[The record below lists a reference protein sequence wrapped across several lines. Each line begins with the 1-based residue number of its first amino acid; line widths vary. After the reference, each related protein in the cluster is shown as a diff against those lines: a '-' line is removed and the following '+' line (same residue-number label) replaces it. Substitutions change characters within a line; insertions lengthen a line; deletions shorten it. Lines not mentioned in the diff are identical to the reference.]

1 MKSAPPAT
9 SPSCGQQ
16 PLHRPGGPRR
26 SSNFAAPDS
35 SAPTRQ
41 GIKTA
46 SAPAEKSGERARRRA
61 PLSQLLRSGRG
72 EADPVPESGAATAPN
87 RKSLKW
93 NRRRRRR
100 RPHHRAASSRC
111 AAQAARAG
119 RADSAPP
126 KASFAA
132 PDSSAPTRQGIKS
145 ASAPAEK
152 SGERARRRAPELHRR
167 PQPDSLNRKSRR
179 RRRRPH
185 HRAACSRCTAQAAQ
199 PDRAGQSAG
208 AASRARVT
216 TASMVNG
223 ATPGRAVAIGLL
235 AKPTA

>member
-1 MKSAPPAT
+1 MRA
-9 SPSCGQQ
+9 SPHPTQ
-16 PLHRPGGPRR
+16 PIVAARR
-26 SSNFAAPDS
+26 SYGV
-35 SAPTRQ
+35 TCQQ
-41 GIKTA
+41 GGSRKY
-46 SAPAEKSGERARRRA
+46 SKW

-93 NRRRRRR
+93 NQRRRRRRPHHRAASSRCAAQAARAGRAGSAPPKASFAAPDSSAPTRQGIKSASAPAEKSGERARRRALSQLLRSGRGEADPVPESGAATAPNRKSLKWNRRRR

-152 SGERARRRAPELHRR
+152 SGERARRRALS
-167 PQPDSLNRKSRR
+167 Q
-179 RRRRPH
+179 
-185 HRAACSRCTAQAAQ
+185 
-199 PDRAGQSAG
+199 
-208 AASRARVT
+208 
-216 TASMVNG
+216 
-223 ATPGRAVAIGLL
+223 LL
-235 AKPTA
+235 

>member
-1 MKSAPPAT
+1 VGGRLLRSGRGEADPGERRGHRPEPEITKVELATAPPAT

-16 PLHRPGGPRR
+16 PLHHPGGPSR
-26 SSNFAAPDS
+26 SRCA
-35 SAPTRQ
+35 
-41 GIKTA
+41 
-46 SAPAEKSGERARRRA
+46 
-61 PLSQLLRSGRG
+61 LSQLLRSGRG

-152 SGERARRRAPELHRR
+152 SGERASASLAISRKLSQNSCLFVFHHLRAQLA
-167 PQPDSLNRKSRR
+167 N
-179 RRRRPH
+179 
-185 HRAACSRCTAQAAQ
+185 AQVSAQ
-199 PDRAGQSAG
+199 QTTGRHYTGDQETQHETRLTDRAS
-208 AASRARVT
+208 
-216 TASMVNG
+216 
-223 ATPGRAVAIGLL
+223 
-235 AKPTA
+235 